1 MCEVTLPV
9 GHRIVLCK
17 DPSCDQTS
25 RIPASK
31 TSVMAGCGLALPR
44 TMPTIP
50 ELTRLQ
56 VPAFEPNFGVEGSGS
71 DAVEVAVVMERI
83 LLTAPGRRAKE
94 CR

>member
-1 MCEVTLPV
+1 M
-9 GHRIVLCK
+9 
-17 DPSCDQTS
+17 
-25 RIPASK
+25 
-31 TSVMAGCGLALPR
+31 PR
-44 TMPTIP
+44 TRPTIP